1 MPGLVASP
9 QNLYHGECGLPSIRA
24 SAQSRQQSRN
34 RAGSGNQPT
43 GGWPVSSASI
53 SASEST
59 WLE

>member
-1 MPGLVASP
+1 MPGLVASLEYP
-9 QNLYHGECGLPSIRA
+9 YDWECGLPLIRA
-24 SAQSRQQSRN
+24 STQSRQQSRY